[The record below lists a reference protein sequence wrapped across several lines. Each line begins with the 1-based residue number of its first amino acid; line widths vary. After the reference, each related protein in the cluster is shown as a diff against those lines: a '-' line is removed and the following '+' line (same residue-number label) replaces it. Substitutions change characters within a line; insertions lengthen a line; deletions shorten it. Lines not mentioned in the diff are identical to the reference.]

1 MRIRR
6 AQLEDVPGW
15 LALAAEVESLFGPL
29 VEDAEFHRALR
40 KNIARGTAYCVR
52 EGDGPPGTPLAGGL
66 LFSPRPPA
74 YRLGWLAV
82 AGGWRRRG
90 VGRALVEHALGLVRP
105 PAEIVVVTFGEDNA
119 AGQPA
124 RRFYERLGFQPAE
137 PAPAGPEGGSRQ
149 VYRRVIG

>member
-105 PAEIVVVTFGEDNA
+105 PAEIVVTVI
-119 AGQPA
+119 A
-124 RRFYERLGFQPAE
+124 RACPQL
-137 PAPAGPEGGSRQ
+137 
-149 VYRRVIG
+149 